1 MQIILNAD
9 DFGRTPAVNAA
20 VAQAHRQGV
29 LTAASLM
36 VTAEAVDEAVALART
51 LPELAVGLHLVV
63 IGGKAAL
70 PHRQAPHIVAGQG
83 RFSDDP
89 FRAGLR
95 YAFSRTAQQELA
107 REIEAQFERFAA
119 TGLPLSHVDGHM
131 HMHMH
136 PTVMKLAV
144 PLAVQYGARGIR
156 VPRDDLWL
164 GLRYD
169 RRQAGTKTLWA
180 IVFGL
185 LACAE
190 MRLIR
195 SYRLAVTD
203 RVYGLMQT
211 GQMSE
216 DYMIWLLHRIRVP
229 TAEIYL
235 HPSTV
240 PLDEPLGPNP
250 GDLAALVSPAVR
262 EAIVGQGIR
271 LVTYPTLASNQGEK
285 S

>member
-20 VAQAHRQGV
+20 VVQAHRQGV
-29 LTAASLM
+29 LTSTSLM
-36 VTAEAVDEAVALART
+36 VTAEAAGEAVELART
-51 LPELAVGLHLVV
+51 MPELAVGLHLVV
-63 IGGKAAL
+63 VGGKAAL
-70 PHRQAPHIVAGQG
+70 SHRQAPHIVDNQG

-95 YAFSRTAQQELA
+95 YAFSPTARQELA

-136 PTVMKLAV
+136 PTVMALLL
-144 PLAVQYGARGIR
+144 PLAVQYGAGGIR

-169 RRQAGTKTLWA
+169 RRCAGTKITWA
-180 IVFGL
+180 VVFGL
-185 LACAE
+185 LARAQ

-195 SYRLAVTD
+195 SHSLAVAD

-216 DYMIWLLHRIRVP
+216 DYLIWLLRRISVP

-240 PLDEPLGPNP
+240 PLGEPLGPNP
-250 GDLAALVSPAVR
+250 GDLAALLSPGVR
-262 EAIVGQGIR
+262 EIIARQGIQ
-271 LVTYPTLASNQGEK
+271 LTTYPALAHTQGVK
-285 S
+285 R

>member
-9 DFGRTPAVNAA
+9 DFGRTPAINAA
-20 VAQAHRQGV
+20 VVQAHQQGV
-29 LTAASLM
+29 LTATSLM
-36 VTAEAVDEAVALART
+36 AGAEAAEEAVALART

-63 IGGKAAL
+63 VGGKAAL
-70 PHRQAPHIVAGQG
+70 SHRQAPHIVDEQG
-83 RFSDDP
+83 RFSNDP
-89 FRAGLR
+89 FGAGLR
-95 YAFSRTAQQELA
+95 YAFSRTARQELA
-107 REIEAQFERFAA
+107 CEMEAQFERFMA

-136 PTVMKLAV
+136 PTVLKLLV
-144 PLAVQYGARGIR
+144 PLAVQYGAQGIR
-156 VPRDDLWL
+156 VPRDDLRL

-169 RRQAGTKTLWA
+169 RRHAGTKILWA
-180 IVFGL
+180 TAFGL
-185 LACAE
+185 LARAQ
-190 MRLIR
+190 MRFIR
-195 SYRLAVTD
+195 SHPLAVTD

-216 DYMIWLLHRIRVP
+216 EYVIWLLHRINVP

-250 GDLAALVSPAVR
+250 GDLAALISPAVR
-262 EAIVGQGIR
+262 KAIAERGIR
-271 LVTYPTLASNQGEK
+271 LVTYPALAHNQGVK
-285 S
+285 R